1 MEQSSEKQRRES
13 KAAKGATLDRL
24 SASLRQ
30 DAPVSQVKLVSAER
44 ARAFESMGVRSV
56 RDLLTFYPHRYL
68 DMAQMRHVQ
77 TAQIGESCTIVAR
90 VYEMVSKKPNQR
102 YSLCEVTLID
112 DTGTFIMTCFNQPW
126 LTKQVSKGDLL
137 RVSGKMEFSYGFKR
151 MTNPFWEVIE
161 EGEASSHGLVVPIH
175 SASAKLSRRMV
186 ARIVRNALEL
196 TCGMYDPL
204 PLFLRERYRLCSRYQ
219 AYRMIH
225 FPQFMAEVDQAKRRL
240 VYEEV
245 FYLEL
250 FLLNEKKKRSEK
262 YSPCMQTLGK
272 EARQEVASQLPFTLS
287 QDQVRAIDEILEGM
301 AKPEIMNHLL
311 LGDVGTGKTIVSLFG
326 LLAACESGNQAVMIA
341 PTEVLVWQ
349 YAATLGPYLEYKGYS
364 WDILSG
370 STDEEARQNIIERM
384 RTGALDVL
392 FGTHALLEDDVEFM
406 QCSFICFDEQQRFG
420 VDQRQTLIDKAP
432 GADVLSMTATPI
444 PRSYAL
450 TLYGDMTFS
459 YLKQSPSRKQER
471 KTTVCHFSE
480 EGIAYDA
487 LRACIAR
494 GEQAFVVCPFIG
506 VPTED
511 KQDNSDEERIEY
523 ASIEWGLESDAFKS
537 ASKEVLTHAKI
548 IQDQVV
554 PEARI
559 GVLHGKLSSKEKN
572 DIMEAFRDGLLDVLV
587 STTVV
592 EVGIDVPNASVMIIE
607 DADRFG
613 LAQLHQL
620 RGRVGRGSVA
630 GEVFLVSRSKAPQA
644 LERLRAMEK
653 TEDGFKLS
661 EFDLAQRK
669 EGDIFGIR
677 QHGRPALKLV
687 NVIRDKAIIEV
698 ARHDA
703 EAFLNKEEG
712 TEEERQ
718 IVFRELTLVRENG
731 EDAPAKVGK

>member
-1 MEQSSEKQRRES
+1 
-13 KAAKGATLDRL
+13 
-24 SASLRQ
+24 
-30 DAPVSQVKLVSAER
+30 
-44 ARAFESMGVRSV
+44 
-56 RDLLTFYPHRYL
+56 
-68 DMAQMRHVQ
+68 
-77 TAQIGESCTIVAR
+77 
-90 VYEMVSKKPNQR
+90 
-102 YSLCEVTLID
+102 
-112 DTGTFIMTCFNQPW
+112 
-126 LTKQVSKGDLL
+126 
-137 RVSGKMEFSYGFKR
+137 
-151 MTNPFWEVIE
+151 
-161 EGEASSHGLVVPIH
+161 
-175 SASAKLSRRMV
+175 
-186 ARIVRNALEL
+186 
-196 TCGMYDPL
+196 
-204 PLFLRERYRLCSRYQ
+204 
-219 AYRMIH
+219 
-225 FPQFMAEVDQAKRRL
+225 
-240 VYEEV
+240 
-245 FYLEL
+245 
-250 FLLNEKKKRSEK
+250 
-262 YSPCMQTLGK
+262 MQTLGK
-272 EARQEVASQLPFTLS
+272 EARQEVVSQLPFTLS

-370 STDEEARQNIIERM
+370 STDEEARQNIIERL

-459 YLKQSPSRKQER
+459 CLKQSPSRKQER

-494 GEQAFVVCPFIG
+494 GEQAFVVCPLIG
-506 VPTED
+506 VPTEG

-559 GVLHGKLSSKEKN
+559 GVLHGKFSSKEKN

-687 NVIRDKAIIEV
+687 NVIRDKAIIEA

-718 IVFRELTLVRENG
+718 IVLRELTLVRENG